1 MDLKQREEF
10 SNNIVV
16 ILAMAGSA
24 IGLGNIWRFPY
35 MTGEYGGAA
44 FIVVYILAC
53 FFIALPIFFAE
64 TIIGRRGRSDTFG
77 SIKKLAPGSRWH
89 HLGLLTIITP
99 IVVLSYYSVVG
110 GWSIHYFFRSF
121 GPLFSL
127 PAAGSF
133 SEFISSAEAPI
144 LSHSIF
150 IILVAAV
157 VLAGIRKGIE
167 KFNKLTMPM
176 LFVLI
181 LVIVVYSFTLPG
193 AMKGVEYLVNPD
205 FSKITPD
212 VVAAALGQAFFS
224 LSLGVGTVLTYASYM
239 RKRDNILVLGLG
251 TAGFDLFFALLAGFA
266 VMPAVFAAGIS
277 PAAGPGVVFETLPFV
292 FSKMGG
298 AAIWLTVTISAIFFL
313 SVLFAALTSAISM
326 MEVGVAYLVEEKG
339 MKRSRAVIA
348 ISIFAWIVGML
359 CSLSFGPLAGVQLFG
374 NSIFDFLDKLC
385 SNWMMPMGGLLFTL
399 FVGWKMPPAEVL
411 DEFSN
416 GGKKKLNAALYP
428 AVRFLL
434 RYVAPVGIVVIF
446 ATAILG

>member
-1 MDLKQREEF
+1 MDSKQREEF
-10 SNNIVV
+10 SSNLVV

-35 MTGEYGGAA
+35 MVGEYGGAA
-44 FIVVYILAC
+44 FIIIYTISCL
-53 FFIALPIFFAE
+53 FIALPIFFAE

-89 HLGLLTIITP
+89 FLGFLTIVTP
-99 IVVLSYYSVVG
+99 IIVLSYYSVVG
-110 GWSIHYFFRSF
+110 GWSIHYLFRSF
-121 GPLFSL
+121 SPLFSTQ
-127 PAAGSF
+127 GTSSF
-133 SEFISSAEAPI
+133 AEFISSAEAPI

-176 LFVLI
+176 LFLLI
-181 LVIVVYSFTLPG
+181 LVIVVYSLTLPG
-193 AMKGVEYLVNPD
+193 ATKGVEYLVHPD

-212 VVAAALGQAFFS
+212 VITAALGQAFFS

-277 PAAGPGVVFETLPFV
+277 PASGPGVVFETLPFV

-326 MEVGVAYLVEEKG
+326 MEVGVAYLVEERG
-339 MKRSRAVIA
+339 LKRSRAVVA
-348 ISIFAWIVGML
+348 ISIFAWIVGIL
-359 CSLSFGPLAGVQLFG
+359 CSLSFGPLADVHIFG

-385 SNWMMPMGGLLFTL
+385 SNWMMPLGGLLFTL
-399 FVGWKMPPAEVL
+399 FVGWKMPSAEVL

-416 GGKKKLNAALYP
+416 GGKKKFNVAVYP
-428 AVRFLL
+428 VVRFLL
-434 RYVAPVGIVVIF
+434 RYVVPVAIVVIF
-446 ATAILG
+446 ITSVLG